1 MRELSKTYQASQYE
15 DQIYKLWES
24 SDSFQ
29 PNLKSKKEAYTI
41 AMPPPNATGTLH
53 LGHATMLAIE
63 DILIRFKRMQGHPTL
78 WIPGTDHAAIATQNK
93 VESLLQKKG
102 TTRDDLG
109 REKFLDEVRAYVA
122 ESQSTIR
129 NQIRK
134 MGSSCDWSRERY
146 TLDDGLSHAVRE
158 IFVRMYKDGL
168 IYRGHRIVNW
178 CTRCAS
184 TLADDEVTFK
194 EEKTKFYYF
203 KYGPVVIGTARPET
217 KFLDKVIVV
226 HPDDPRYKKYHWK
239 SVMVPWITGQVEA
252 TFIPDAHAD
261 PEFGSGA
268 MTITPAHDFI
278 DFEIAQ
284 KNDLKIVQIIG
295 PDGRF
300 TDVVGPDFAGKNAR
314 ESREEIVQM
323 LAEKG
328 LVDRIDENYVHN
340 VSVCY
345 RCGTV
350 VEPLISQQWFID
362 VNKKVIQ
369 YKGKKMS
376 MKERALQVVRDG
388 DIQIVPDR
396 FDKIYFHWLENLR
409 DWCISRQIWWGHQ
422 LPVWYCS
429 CGEIVV
435 QNEDPASCP
444 KCKKTTLQRDPDT
457 LDTWFSS
464 GLWTFSTLGWP
475 EQTADLKRFH
485 PTAVLETG
493 YDILFFW
500 VARMIL
506 MTTYAL
512 NAVPFKHV
520 YLHGLVR
527 DREGRKMSKSLNNGI
542 DPLDMI
548 AQYGADAVRLSLVL
562 GSTPGNDI
570 RLYEEKIASQRNF
583 VNKIWNSARFVL
595 FQLGDE
601 AVKVDP
607 TEFIHENELSAA
619 DKWILSRTQH
629 LIKVT
634 TTDLEKF
641 YFAAA
646 GQRIYDFTWGE
657 FCDWYIEVSKHQRNP
672 FVLQYVLQTIL
683 KLLHPFIPFVTE
695 VLWKEIGMT
704 SLLIAEPWPEVEKR
718 LIFKAEERDFDL
730 ILNVVSAVRKI
741 RAEKNIPHNQKISL
755 YVSLPQNLQ
764 SLFQQKTQVLE
775 RLLSLEDLQI
785 LVDGLLPENAITVTI
800 PPVTIAVP
808 LGGLVDPVVEI
819 KKTTEEIARLEQSQ
833 KGIAGRLKN
842 KAFLAKAPQSIVD
855 GEKEKFEKQAMH
867 LTELKK
873 QLKTLGKL

>member
-1 MRELSKTYQASQYE
+1 MRELSKIYQAAQYE
-15 DQIYKLWES
+15 DAIYKRWES
-24 SDSFQ
+24 AGAFQ
-29 PNLKSKKEAYTI
+29 PDLKAEKEPYTI

-63 DILIRFKRMQGHPTL
+63 DILIRFRRMQGHPTL

-93 VESLLQKKG
+93 VEGLLQQKG
-102 TTRDDLG
+102 ISRHDLG

-122 ESQSTIR
+122 ASQSTIR
-129 NQIRK
+129 NQVRK

-158 IFVRMYKDGL
+158 IFVRMYNDGL

-178 CTRCAS
+178 CVRCAS
-184 TLADDEVTFK
+184 TLADDEVEFK

-226 HPDDPRYKKYHWK
+226 HPDDVRYKKYHWK
-239 SVMVPWITGQVEA
+239 TLMVPWITGDVEA
-252 TFIPDAHAD
+252 TFIPDEHAD

-278 DFEIAQ
+278 DFEIA
-284 KNDLKIVQIIG
+284 KKHNLKIVQIIG
-295 PDGRF
+295 PDGTF
-300 TDVVGPDFAGKNAR
+300 TDVVSSEFVGKNAR
-314 ESREEIVQM
+314 ASRDAIVQL

-369 YKGKKMS
+369 YKGAKMS
-376 MKERALQVVRDG
+376 LKERAIQVVRDG
-388 DIQIVPDR
+388 EIQIVPNR

-422 LPVWYCS
+422 LPVWYCP
-429 CGEIVV
+429 CGAVIV
-435 QNEDPASCP
+435 QNETPRACST
-444 KCKKTTLQRDPDT
+444 CKKTQLTRDSDT

-475 EQTADLKRFH
+475 EQTDDLKRFH

-512 NAVPFKHV
+512 NEVPFKSV

-527 DREGRKMSKSLNNGI
+527 DRQGRKMSKSLNNGI

-595 FQLGDE
+595 MQLGDAE
-601 AVKVDP
+601 MPSDP
-607 TEFIHENELSAA
+607 SASIDGKTFSA
-619 DKWILSRTQH
+619 GDKWILSRTQH
-629 LIKVT
+629 LVKVT
-634 TTDLEKF
+634 TSDLEKF
-641 YFAAA
+641 HFARA

-657 FCDWYIEVSKHQRNP
+657 FCDWYIEVSKQQRNTA
-672 FVLQYVLQTIL
+672 VLAYVLQTVL

-695 VLWKEIGMT
+695 VLWQEMRM
-704 SLLIAEPWPEVEKR
+704 SSALISAPWPEVQR
-718 LIFKAEERDFDL
+718 HFIFKQEERDFDL
-730 ILNVVSAVRKI
+730 ILQVVTAVRKI
-741 RAEKNIPHNQKISL
+741 RAEKNVPHNQKITL
-755 YVSLPQNLQ
+755 YVHTPADFEA
-764 SLFQQKTQVLE
+764 LFHQKESVLVHLL
-775 RLLSLEDLQI
+775 RLEKLI
-785 LVDGLLPENAITVTI
+785 VVVDGQPSHGAIVITV
-800 PPVTIAVP
+800 PPVTLAVP
-808 LGGLVDPVVEI
+808 LEGLLDIPAE
-819 KKTTEEIARLEQSQ
+819 KKKLTDEIARLQASQ
-833 KGIAGRLKN
+833 KGLTGRLKN
-842 KAFLAKAPQSIVD
+842 KAFLAKAPKEIVAA
-855 GEKEKFEKQAMH
+855 EKEKFEKQKMH
-867 LTELKK
+867 LFELEK
-873 QLKTLGKL
+873 QLKNLQKM